1 MAGYF
6 MCSKIEEMVTI
17 ALPRVSNPPIRLKKG
32 TVHRQTALKDVIREL
47 ACFAHLLR
55 TSGSGLSLVT
65 WEFAGGPQ
73 PAEEAS
79 LTLSGSS
86 VELPG
91 GTTTGPTGK
100 RGAPGHFCSCRLVVL
115 ASWHP
120 SLTVDIRDRLLETQ
134 ALVREYKVAEVCP
147 WWLFIGALGDNGLR
161 LYKLRRHF
169 ISGTGS
175 WRVMPCDY
183 LTLQCCDCRISFIS
197 VIRLWCEP
205 TLPIERQSHFS
216 PL

>member
-6 MCSKIEEMVTI
+6 MCSKIEEMVTV

-32 TVHRQTALKDVIREL
+32 TVHCQTALKDVIREL

-73 PAEEAS
+73 PAEEAT

-100 RGAPGHFCSCRLVVL
+100 QGAPGHFCSCRLVVL
-115 ASWHP
+115 ASFP
-120 SLTVDIRDRLLETQ
+120 
-134 ALVREYKVAEVCP
+134 
-147 WWLFIGALGDNGLR
+147 
-161 LYKLRRHF
+161 
-169 ISGTGS
+169 
-175 WRVMPCDY
+175 
-183 LTLQCCDCRISFIS
+183 DCGHQR
-197 VIRLWCEP
+197 
-205 TLPIERQSHFS
+205 
-216 PL
+216 

>member
-32 TVHRQTALKDVIREL
+32 IVHRQTALKDVIREL

-73 PAEEAS
+73 PAEGAS

-100 RGAPGHFCSCRLVVL
+100 RGASGHFCSCRLVVL
-115 ASWHP
+115 ASFPDCGHQ
-120 SLTVDIRDRLLETQ
+120 RQ
-134 ALVREYKVAEVCP
+134 ALRDT
-147 WWLFIGALGDNGLR
+147 GAGTRIQSSGGL
-161 LYKLRRHF
+161 
-169 ISGTGS
+169 
-175 WRVMPCDY
+175 
-183 LTLQCCDCRISFIS
+183 
-197 VIRLWCEP
+197 
-205 TLPIERQSHFS
+205 
-216 PL
+216 PLMALHSSIAR